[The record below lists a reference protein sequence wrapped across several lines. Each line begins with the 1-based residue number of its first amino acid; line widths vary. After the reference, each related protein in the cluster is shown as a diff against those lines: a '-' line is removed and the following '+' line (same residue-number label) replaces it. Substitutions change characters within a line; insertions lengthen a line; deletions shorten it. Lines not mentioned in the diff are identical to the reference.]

1 MSASRVVVIV
11 SADGEWDVIHRIYPN
26 ADYRKSPY
34 GEWFKAQVNGEQ
46 TVFIHGGWGKVPSA
60 ASTQYAIDTWS
71 PELIVNLGTCGGFK
85 GEVDRFNVVLA
96 DRTVI
101 YDIHS
106 QMSNPEA
113 TIKRTT
119 SRIDLDWLQ
128 DYPVKVHRGTIASGD
143 RDIHPGDVSMLREKY
158 GAIVGDW
165 ESGSIAFV
173 CRRNHVRLLILRGVS
188 DIVST
193 QGVEAYEGKKQIWY
207 QAADRIIRDLL
218 KSLPSWI
225 AQIF

>member
-106 QMSNPEA
+106 QMSNPEIRQFCPLTPQGKKLLTEA
-113 TIKRTT
+113 MDLYQLSARAYF
-119 SRIDLDWLQ
+119 RIL
-128 DYPVKVHRGTIASGD
+128 KVGRTIADLAGAK
-143 RDIHPGDVSMLREKY
+143 DIAKTH
-158 GAIVGDW
+158 I
-165 ESGSIAFV
+165 
-173 CRRNHVRLLILRGVS
+173 
-188 DIVST
+188 
-193 QGVEAYEGKKQIWY
+193 QEALQYRSRKLF
-207 QAADRIIRDLL
+207 D
-218 KSLPSWI
+218 S
-225 AQIF
+225 

>member
-1 MSASRVVVIV
+1 MSASRVVVII
-11 SADGEWDVIHRIYPN
+11 SANGEWDVIHRIYPD

-46 TVFIHGGWGKVPSA
+46 MVFYHGGWGKVPSA

-85 GEVDRFNVVLA
+85 GEVNRFDVVLA
-96 DRTVI
+96 ERTVI
-101 YDIHS
+101 YDIYS
-106 QMSNPEA
+106 QMSNPVA
-113 TIKRTT
+113 TINRTT
-119 SRIDLDWLQ
+119 TEIDLDWLQ
-128 DYPVKVHRGTIASGD
+128 DYPLKVHRGTIASGD
-143 RDIHPGDVSMLREKY
+143 RDIHPGDVKMLKEKY

-173 CRRNHVRLLILRGVS
+173 CSRNHVRLLILRGVS

-193 QGVEAYEGKKQIWY
+193 HGGEAYDGNKQVWY
-207 QAADRIIRDLL
+207 QAADRIIRDLVS
-218 KSLPSWI
+218 SLPAWI
-225 AQIF
+225 AQYP